1 MSDGT
6 DILAR
11 RSCSEFAALW
21 STGFLLRSISLI
33 GLGVLCLFVVFW
45 CSPDVRADG
54 GAPNLA
60 YVAGAGTGE
69 SALAIIDI
77 TQHRV
82 VGSVDIGHH
91 PAGVVLSTDGRY
103 AYVTESLGNT
113 LAIVDANARTVTA
126 SIPVG
131 SGPTTV
137 ALDLSQTPNL
147 LYVADSGGSSVTV
160 VDPEAQQVRATI
172 PVGLHPAGI
181 AVALPGT
188 GIAEAEPGDAEVY
201 VANSDSDTVSVISTK
216 RRRVIATIPAPGG
229 PLGITIPQTGGIA
242 YVSTRAGTVL
252 ALSLATHKL
261 AGVVLRTS
269 AGPLGTMD
277 YDAVTGQ
284 VYVPDPSANAVD
296 VLAPVA
302 ATTTGTLAA
311 LPTEPARVLHLAG
324 TPVAVAITFE
334 GSYGFVAQ
342 RTSGAVTL
350 LDAATHQIQATISV
364 GGAPQAIV
372 TGPYPP
378 SVSSQTAL
386 LFNVLFGVA
395 IVVIMVTALI
405 ASTRRP
411 RPIRQATDMAAVK
424 GGLP

>member
-1 MSDGT
+1 MAAMRMSPSQWVM
-6 DILAR
+6 R
-11 RSCSEFAALW
+11 
-21 STGFLLRSISLI
+21 
-33 GLGVLCLFVVFW
+33 
-45 CSPDVRADG
+45 
-54 GAPNLA
+54 
-60 YVAGAGTGE
+60 
-69 SALAIIDI
+69 
-77 TQHRV
+77 
-82 VGSVDIGHH
+82 
-91 PAGVVLSTDGRY
+91 
-103 AYVTESLGNT
+103 
-113 LAIVDANARTVTA
+113 LAIVDATARTVTA
-126 SIPVG
+126 TIPVG
-131 SGPTTV
+131 SGPTSL

-160 VDPEAQQVRATI
+160 VDPGAQQVRATI

-188 GIAEAEPGDAEVY
+188 GIAETEPDDAEVY
-201 VANSDSDTVSVISTK
+201 VANSGSDTVSVISTK
-216 RRRVIATIPAPGG
+216 RRQVIATIPAPGG
-229 PLGITIPQTGGIA
+229 PFGITIPQTGGVA

-252 ALSLATHKL
+252 ALSLATHQL

-302 ATTTGTLAA
+302 ATTSGTLAA
-311 LPTEPARVLHLAG
+311 LPTEPARVLHIAG

-342 RTSGAVTL
+342 RTSGSVTL

-378 SVSSQTAL
+378 SVSSQAAF

-395 IVVIMVTALI
+395 IVVFMIIALI
-405 ASTRRP
+405 VATRRP
-411 RPIRQATDMAAVK
+411 RTRNQITGKPTAK

>member
-1 MSDGT
+1 MCDGT

-11 RSCSEFAALW
+11 RSRSDFIALW
-21 STGFLLRSISLI
+21 HTGLLLRSIILI
-33 GLGVLCLFVVFW
+33 CLSVLFW
-45 CSPDVRADG
+45 RLPDVRADG

-60 YVAGAGTGE
+60 YVAGTGAGAGD
-69 SALAIIDI
+69 LAIIDI
-77 TQHRV
+77 SQRRL
-82 VGSVDIGHH
+82 VGSIRVGRH
-91 PAGVVLSTDGRY
+91 PAGIVLSTDGRF
-103 AYVTESLGNT
+103 AYVAEAAANA
-113 LAIVDANARTVTA
+113 LAIVDANARKVTA
-126 SIPVG
+126 TIAVG
-131 SGPTTV
+131 PGPTSV
-137 ALDLSQTPNL
+137 ALDLAQTPNL
-147 LYVADSGGSSVTV
+147 LYVADSGGRSVSV
-160 VDPEAQQVRATI
+160 VDPTAQQVRATI

-188 GIAEAEPGDAEVY
+188 GIAEAEPDDAEVY
-201 VANSDSDTVSVISTK
+201 VANSGSDTVSVISTK
-216 RRRVIATIPAPGG
+216 QRQVITTIAAPGG
-229 PLGITIPQTGGIA
+229 PLGITIPQTGGVA

-252 ALSLATHKL
+252 ALSLATHQL

-269 AGPLGTMD
+269 SRPLGTMD

-302 ATTTGTLAA
+302 VTTTGSLAA
-311 LPTEPARVLHLAG
+311 LPTEPSRVLHIAG
-324 TPVAVAITFE
+324 TPIAVAITFE

-378 SVSSQTAL
+378 NVSGQAAF

-395 IVVIMVTALI
+395 IVVIMILALI
-405 ASTRRP
+405 AATQRP
-411 RPIRQATDMAAVK
+411 RTTQRTAPMPAAK
-424 GGLP
+424 GGVP